1 MARTHSFTAEDVM
14 PAKADVFAAMGI
26 ADAAAAGEKLLK
38 LYREAAEFFLQ
49 TAKPAAITE
58 EIPQDVF
65 EHILEGE
72 GGNEPKI
79 PINDVYPNAVSLS
92 LFALTLGAEVSA
104 RIEALFAAND
114 FALGYV
120 LDAVASEAAE
130 CAADRLEAIVA
141 GEAPKPEGADIVSL
155 RYSPGYCGWHISGQK
170 RLFERLKPGEIGIT
184 LNSSCL
190 MQPLKS
196 VSGVIVSAEL
206 KHHLIKSDYPF
217 CAACPHRSCRK
228 RINLL
233 LNRNNK
239 H

>member
-14 PAKADVFAAMGI
+14 PAKTDVFAAMGI
-26 ADAAAAGEKLLK
+26 ADASAAGEKLRK
-38 LYREAAEFFLQ
+38 LYEDSINFFLQ
-49 TAKPAAITE
+49 TAKPEALTE
-58 EIPQDVF
+58 EATQKDF
-65 EHILEGE
+65 AQILEGE
-72 GGNEPKI
+72 GKNEPEI
-79 PINDVYPNAVSLS
+79 PIKDVYPNAASLT
-92 LFALTLGAEVSA
+92 LFALTIGGAVSA
-104 RIEALFAAND
+104 RIEAIFAAND

-130 CAADRLEAIVA
+130 KAADRLEAIVA
-141 GEAPKPEGADIVSL
+141 ADAPKPAGTDTASL

-170 RLFERLKPGEIGIT
+170 RLFERLKPERIGIT
-184 LNSSCL
+184 LNSSFL

-196 VSGVIVSAEL
+196 VSGVIVSAER

-233 LNRNNK
+233 LNRE
-239 H
+239 